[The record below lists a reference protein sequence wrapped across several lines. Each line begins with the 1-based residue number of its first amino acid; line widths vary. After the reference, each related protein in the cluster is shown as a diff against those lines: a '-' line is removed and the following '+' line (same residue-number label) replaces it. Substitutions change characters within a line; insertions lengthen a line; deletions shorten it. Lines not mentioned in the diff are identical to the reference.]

1 MCDICTG
8 SSILNR
14 CYRPDIRCAI
24 SLQWGRLS
32 IERRQRRRALAA
44 TLRSLP
50 PAPSL
55 LGSFDIFSI
64 RVFRRFRHLTRNTTR
79 VTRRIPSSLLTSRP
93 SSRGIYKNA
102 GKVQGPRS
110 FHRGCWSGINSDHG
124 DGSTRGVHPSARTR
138 AHRGSRASS
147 YDRNVGAGRGLDKF
161 PFLRKYL

>member
-1 MCDICTG
+1 MCDVCTG

-44 TLRSLP
+44 TP
-50 PAPSL
+50 PPVHPSL
-55 LGSFDIFSI
+55 SPLGSFDIFSI

-93 SSRGIYKNA
+93 EFTGNI
-102 GKVQGPRS
+102 
-110 FHRGCWSGINSDHG
+110 
-124 DGSTRGVHPSARTR
+124 
-138 AHRGSRASS
+138 
-147 YDRNVGAGRGLDKF
+147 
-161 PFLRKYL
+161 